1 MLRKVRVRVRVCMCA
16 CLRECMLCERMSVL
30 ACVPGEKVRACATVC
45 VCLSLAARRSGE
57 CVRVGREYFS
67 APNLLYANCLTADWT
82 HLCSKARSRSLV
94 GSPALILPC
103 S

>member
-45 VCLSLAARRSGE
+45 VCVCVCLSLSARRSGE
-57 CVRVGREYFS
+57 CVRVGS
-67 APNLLYANCLTADWT
+67 
-82 HLCSKARSRSLV
+82 
-94 GSPALILPC
+94 
-103 S
+103 